1 MLSVVVPTY
10 RKEARLRLMLTCLLR
25 SSLEIRSE
33 LEIIVVD
40 DGNQHDL
47 QPIVAQALAG
57 ESPTTVQVVKGPHRG
72 RSVARNLGAK
82 YASNDRILFLDDDV
96 LVARGALEAHLA
108 YAADHCSQFVRGT
121 ILNFPWLVAF
131 EDPELGTLTDRAI
144 RSLGVKPGA
153 ERVALQQRT
162 ITLDKS
168 GNVDSHLIPY
178 LKISRF
184 ERDLHEWLFA
194 RPVEESG
201 RWIGATG
208 AHLSVDRTWFQKLG
222 GFDELMGLE
231 WGAEDLEFGY
241 RAEKMGIPIV
251 HAQNAIVYH
260 MDHDS
265 CDRQSEHQGA
275 FEYFAR
281 KHEDVNLLKIL
292 AYFSHECSLSEA
304 MTQ

>member
-10 RKEARLRLMLTCLLR
+10 RKEARLRLMLTSLIR
-25 SSLEIRSE
+25 SSRKIRSE
-33 LEIIVVD
+33 VEIIVVD
-40 DGNQHDL
+40 DGNEHNL
-47 QPIVAQALAG
+47 QPIVAQALAR
-57 ESPTTVQVVKGPHRG
+57 ESEANVQVVKGPHRG

-82 YASNDRILFLDDDV
+82 YASNERILFLDDDV

-108 YAADHCSQFVRGT
+108 YAADQRSEFVRGT

-131 EDPELGTLTDRAI
+131 EDPELGALTERAI
-144 RSLGVKPGA
+144 RSLGINPGA
-153 ERVALQQRT
+153 ERVALKTRT

-168 GNVDSHLIPY
+168 GNVDSHLVPY
-178 LKISRF
+178 LKTSRF
-184 ERDLHEWLFA
+184 ERDLHEWLSA

-208 AHLSVDRTWFQKLG
+208 AHLSVDRTLFRKLG

-231 WGAEDLEFGY
+231 WGAEDLELGY
-241 RAEKMGIPIV
+241 RAEKMGIPIL
-251 HAQNAIVYH
+251 HAQDAIVYH

-265 CDRQSEHQGA
+265 CDRQREHQGA

-281 KHEDVNLLKIL
+281 KHGDVKLLKIL